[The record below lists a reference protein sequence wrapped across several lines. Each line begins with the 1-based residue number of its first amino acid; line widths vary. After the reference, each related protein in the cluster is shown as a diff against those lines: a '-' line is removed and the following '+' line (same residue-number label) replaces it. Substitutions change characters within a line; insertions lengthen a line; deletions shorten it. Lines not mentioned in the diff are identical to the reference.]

1 MSVVRFLARL
11 VGWLLT
17 PVVAW
22 AASYAGAT
30 ITAAVLSGAARP
42 QTALLVAFV
51 MGLVSSVVATLIWL
65 RMIRRSRRIQ
75 QTLQVTEDGTPAAL
89 EATEPPAAP

>member
-1 MSVVRFLARL
+1 MRFLARL

-65 RMIRRSRRIQ
+65 RMIRRSRQIQ
-75 QTLQVTEDGTPAAL
+75 QTLQVTEAGTPAAL
-89 EATEPPAAP
+89 EATEPPAAAP